1 MTDDSHPTNR
11 DSIINPPMHEVGN
24 VAYPTR
30 YVIHPYY
37 IGPNSAGV
45 AQEVNLLTVHLRA
58 FLERVPSQQDSADV
72 ESAYGSG
79 PLLYPSF

>member
-1 MTDDSHPTNR
+1 MYES
-11 DSIINPPMHEVGN
+11 GN

-37 IGPNSAGV
+37 IGPNFAGV
-45 AQEVNLLTVHLRA
+45 AQEVNLLLVRLRA
-58 FLERVPSQQDSADV
+58 FLERAPIEQDFADV

-79 PLLYPSF
+79 PLPFPSF